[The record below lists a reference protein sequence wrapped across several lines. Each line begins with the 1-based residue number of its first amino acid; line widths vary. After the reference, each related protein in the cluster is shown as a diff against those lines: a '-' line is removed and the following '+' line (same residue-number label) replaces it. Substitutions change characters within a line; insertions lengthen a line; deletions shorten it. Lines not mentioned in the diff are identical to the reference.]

1 MLHSVPLT
9 QQQATADSHLCGDSW
24 ILQILQNF
32 WGSVIREQLGW
43 VTWLRVP
50 HGAAVRCTL
59 ELQPSEGF
67 SGASLSKVILKILQ
81 ARLQQYMNW
90 ELTEVQA
97 GFSKGRGT
105 SDQIANICWI
115 KEKSREYQENIY
127 FCFLDYAKAFDFVD
141 YKILFT
147 IL

>member
-9 QQQATADSHLCGDSW
+9 QQQATADSHLCRDSW

-32 WGSVIREQLGW
+32 GGSVIREQIGW

-81 ARLQQYMNW
+81 ARLQQYMN
-90 ELTEVQA
+90 
-97 GFSKGRGT
+97 
-105 SDQIANICWI
+105 
-115 KEKSREYQENIY
+115 
-127 FCFLDYAKAFDFVD
+127 
-141 YKILFT
+141 
-147 IL
+147 